1 MVNYRDNHVKRMH
14 DYTVCFQRLS
24 ALCKLLGR
32 GEETLKRTFQSLSSS
47 ESLDLRSVLFSDSA
61 AGGGSAGGGAS
72 PGAARQQSGSS
83 QQQPSPA
90 NASFS
95 NNVDHEQSLL
105 MMRKESDS
113 ESGFEDG
120 SSSQMSRSL
129 ADDPGPLG
137 ESESIDCLQVRL

>member
-1 MVNYRDNHVKRMH
+1 MH
-14 DYTVCFQRLS
+14 ACAVCFQRLS

-61 AGGGSAGGGAS
+61 AGGGGGSAGGGAS
-72 PGAARQQSGSS
+72 PGAARQQTGSS
-83 QQQPSPA
+83 QQQPSSA